1 MLQISLRF
9 FQNVL
14 LKNSLKGYN
23 RQPEFETLSRE
34 AKLDLVLKK

>member
-1 MLQISLRF
+1 MLHIILGF
-9 FQNVL
+9 FHNVL
-14 LKNSLKGYN
+14 PKNSLLGYN